1 MIASN
6 DRLLR
11 REEVSARCS
20 MSRSMV
26 YRLMREGDF
35 PEPIKIG
42 ERAVRW
48 LESEVERWIASR
60 PRAKGQSG
68 VSSRRRRS
76 SKRRSLGAGMR
87 RRYQLRLKRG
97 KVDGRTNR
105 RLKGQAKAVPRRRS
119 RSGPTDA

>member
-11 REEVSARCS
+11 REEVEARCS
-20 MSRSMV
+20 ISRSMV

-35 PEPIKIG
+35 PEPIKVG

-48 LESEVERWIASR
+48 LESEITSWLESR

-76 SKRRSLGAGMR
+76 SIRRSPGAGMH

-97 KVDGRTNR
+97 KPAGRTYR
-105 RLKGQAKAVPRRRS
+105 RLRGQAKAVARPRS